1 MSRKKIQGTEAGT
14 SDLITPTEAARVRGV
29 TRSAIAALIK
39 RGRLQ
44 VVEIGGRPFL
54 RRGEVESFEAE
65 KPGPKVPEARQK

>member
-1 MSRKKIQGTEAGT
+1 MSRKKVTDAEAGT
-14 SDLITPTEAARVRGV
+14 SDLITPTEAARIRGV
-29 TRSAIAALIK
+29 TRSAITALVK

-65 KPGPKVPEARQK
+65 KPGPKTT